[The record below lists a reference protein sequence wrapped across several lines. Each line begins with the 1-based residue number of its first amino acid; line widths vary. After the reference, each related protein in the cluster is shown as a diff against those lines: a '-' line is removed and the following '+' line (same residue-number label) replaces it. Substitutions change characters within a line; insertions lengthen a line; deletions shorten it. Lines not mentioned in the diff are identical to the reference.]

1 MGIRQKKK
9 LQKIWKHFGKSVI
22 CMLQLLFLRGR
33 PKSHLCE
40 WVPCETILIF
50 ILRKWLKIVK
60 NTWRQ
65 FFKINE
71 RSFLK
76 AWSLFCNFLK
86 KWKSLRRFLL
96 CNRTILIRSSNT
108 TFIYSQ
114 PFRTILIHS
123 RFQENRKFI
132 WKELGIHEKTFLT
145 KIIKVHFKSLILV
158 EHF

>member
-76 AWSLFCNFLK
+76 AWSLFCNLK
-86 KWKSLRRFLL
+86 KKKKSLWGGVCFVTEPYLSAVQ
-96 CNRTILIRSSNT
+96 IRLS
-108 TFIYSQ
+108 Y
-114 PFRTILIHS
+114 IHS
-123 RFQENRKFI
+123 RSEPYSFIVVSRKMENVYGKN
-132 WKELGIHEKTFLT
+132 
-145 KIIKVHFKSLILV
+145 
-158 EHF
+158 